1 MRETTLTLEQIEVIL
16 TGYPDSPYY
25 VRQDIVIPNCSWGY
39 LNHEADLL
47 VLTKAK
53 YLVEIEIKR
62 TWSDFMADFKKNH
75 VHDDPKLSYF
85 YYAVPLS
92 IGERVFHWLYKGEY
106 KCRPGFIYYNR
117 SDVTGFTE
125 HNPNRCGL
133 IIYADAEESSCRGNR
148 IGSCCINVSPERMN
162 KYKVPVEE
170 ELKLLRLLGLRIWNM
185 KKKLAE
191 HQIEPSLF
199 NK

>member
-62 TWSDFMADFKKNH
+62 TWNDFMADFKKCHN
-75 VHDDPKLSYF
+75 HDDPKLSYL

-92 IGERVFHWLYKGEY
+92 IAERVFHWLYEGEY
-106 KCRPGFIYYNR
+106 KCRPGFIYYNH
-117 SDVTGFTE
+117 SDVAGYTE
-125 HNPNRCGL
+125 HNPHHCGL

>member
-1 MRETTLTLEQIEVIL
+1 MRETSLTLEQIEVIL

-62 TWSDFMADFKKNH
+62 TWNDFMADFKKCHNH
-75 VHDDPKLSYF
+75 ADPKLSYL

-92 IGERVFHWLYKGEY
+92 IAERVFHWLYEGEY
-106 KCRPGFIYYNR
+106 KCRPGFIYYNH
-117 SDVTGFTE
+117 SDVTGYTE
-125 HNPNRCGL
+125 HNPHHCGL

>member
-62 TWSDFMADFKKNH
+62 TWNDFMADFKKCHN
-75 VHDDPKLSYF
+75 HDDPKLSYL

-92 IGERVFHWLYKGEY
+92 IAERVFHWLYEGEY
-106 KCRPGFIYYNR
+106 KCRPGFIYYNH
-117 SDVTGFTE
+117 SDVDGYTE
-125 HNPNRCGL
+125 HNPHHCGL